1 MLQIIEFTQL
11 AAAFAFGLSIATSP
25 CIFPLL
31 PLFLIRSLASADN
44 RSKSV
49 IVTLALTAGILSS
62 LAIYFAISG
71 LIGRLIIQNYT
82 VLQAV
87 LGGIVIF
94 LGIVTVSS
102 TLKEKLRLNSLSIGR
117 QPEKP
122 TGLSGVF
129 IVGFGY
135 SLLAAPCSGPVIISL
150 FALFGGQPE
159 ILVQVMMFILLS
171 IAVMIPYLAIAL
183 ATGEARTRIAM
194 RITNSAKTLEY
205 LVSGLLIVIGII
217 LMYPWLNSFITTL
230 M

>member
-1 MLQIIEFTQL
+1 MLQFIEFTHL
-11 AAAFAFGLSIATSP
+11 AAAFVSGLYIATSP

-31 PLFLIRSLASADN
+31 PLFLIRSLGSADD
-44 RSKSV
+44 RSRSV
-49 IVTLALTAGILSS
+49 IVTIALTAGILSS

-71 LIGRLIIQNYT
+71 LIGLYILQNYT
-82 VLQAV
+82 LIQAV

-129 IVGFGY
+129 IVGFSY
-135 SLLAAPCSGPVIISL
+135 SLLAAPCSGPVIISM

-159 ILVQVMMFILLS
+159 VSVQLVMFILLS
-171 IAVMIPYLAIAL
+171 IAVMIPYFAIAFV
-183 ATGEARTRIAM
+183 TGEARTRIAM
-194 RITNSAKTLEY
+194 QIANSARSLEY
-205 LVSGLLIVIGII
+205 LVGGLLIIIGII
-217 LMYPWLNSFITTL
+217 LMYPWLSSYLSRVI
-230 M
+230 

>member
-1 MLQIIEFTQL
+1 MLQIIELTQL
-11 AAAFAFGLSIATSP
+11 AAAFLSGLYIATSP

-31 PLFLIRSLASADN
+31 PLFLIRSLSSADN

-62 LAIYFAISG
+62 LALFFAISG
-71 LIGRLIIQNYT
+71 LIGRYILQNYT

-102 TLKEKLRLNSLSIGR
+102 TLKEKLRLTSLSIGS

-122 TGLSGVF
+122 TGLPGVF
-129 IVGFGY
+129 LVGFGY
-135 SLLAAPCSGPVIISL
+135 SLLAAPCSGTVILGL
-150 FALFGGQPE
+150 FALFGAQTE
-159 ILVQVMMFILLS
+159 ALVLVMMFIMLS
-171 IAVMIPYLAIAL
+171 IAVMMPYLAIAL

-194 RITNSAKTLEY
+194 QIANSAKTLEY
-205 LVSGLLIVIGII
+205 LVGALLIVIGII
-217 LMYPWLNSFITTL
+217 LMYPWLSSYISAL
-230 M
+230 I

>member
-1 MLQIIEFTQL
+1 MLQIIEFAQL
-11 AAAFAFGLSIATSP
+11 AAAFLSGLYIATSP

-31 PLFLIRSLASADN
+31 PLFLIRSLASADD
-44 RSKSV
+44 RSRSL
-49 IVTLALTAGILSS
+49 IVTIALTAGILSS

-71 LIGRLIIQNYT
+71 LIGSFILQNHT
-82 VLQAV
+82 VFQAV

-94 LGIVTVSS
+94 LGLVTVSS
-102 TLKEKLRLNSLSIGR
+102 TLREKIRLNSLSIGN

-150 FALFGGQPE
+150 FALFGSQPE
-159 ILVQVMMFILLS
+159 VSVQIVMFFLLS
-171 IAVMIPYLAIAL
+171 IAVMIPYFAIAL

-194 RITNSAKTLEY
+194 QIANSAKTLEY
-205 LVSGLLIVIGII
+205 LVGGLLIVIGII
-217 LMYPWLNSFITTL
+217 LMYPWLNSFIST
-230 M
+230 MI

>member
-1 MLQIIEFTQL
+1 MLQFIELTQL
-11 AAAFAFGLSIATSP
+11 AAAFLSGLYIATSP

-31 PLFLIRSLASADN
+31 PLFLIRSLSSADN

-62 LAIYFAISG
+62 LALFFAISG
-71 LIGRLIIQNYT
+71 LIGRYILQNYT

-102 TLKEKLRLNSLSIGR
+102 TLKEKLRLTSLSIGS

-129 IVGFGY
+129 LVGFGY
-135 SLLAAPCSGPVIISL
+135 SLLAAPCSGTAILGL
-150 FALFGGQPE
+150 FALFGAQTE
-159 ILVQVMMFILLS
+159 ALVLVMMFIMLS
-171 IAVMIPYLAIAL
+171 IAVMMPYLAIAL

-194 RITNSAKTLEY
+194 QIANSAKTLEY
-205 LVSGLLIVIGII
+205 LVGALLIVIGII
-217 LMYPWLNSFITTL
+217 LMYPWLSSYISTL
-230 M
+230 I